1 MSAVPRFMLMA
12 GAVVIAMALLT
23 LVCLSV
29 GAVPVSVVQAF
40 QAVWQDS
47 GPHAH
52 LVNEL
57 RLPRALLA
65 WPVGAALAVAGALI
79 QGVLRNPL
87 AAPDVIGITT
97 GAGLAAAFVVLVLG
111 VVPLWAVPAAAFGGG
126 LLAALLVHTLAWRG
140 GVSPMHLAL
149 VGVAATQL
157 FAAGIHF
164 LSTAHAD
171 SVAQAVIWL
180 RGSLWGRTW
189 DQLWLSLPL
198 LPLLLPAFALGQ
210 QLNLLALGDDVATAM
225 GVKVGRVRLL
235 ALALAVLMA
244 SAAVAVVGTVAFVG
258 LVSPHLARLLVGGDY
273 RRLMPAAALTGGLL
287 LLLADTL
294 GRGLLPPVEIPA
306 GVMTALLGAP
316 YFLYLMSRHRRWQ

>member
-1 MSAVPRFMLMA
+1 MNVLPRFILTGAAVATGML
-12 GAVVIAMALLT
+12 LLT
-23 LVCLSV
+23 LLCLSV
-29 GAVPVSVVQAF
+29 GAVPVSVGQAF
-40 QAVWQDS
+40 QAVWQDN

-52 LVNEL
+52 LVQEL

-87 AAPDVIGITT
+87 AAPDVIGITA

-111 VVPLWAVPAAAFGGG
+111 VAPLWAVPTAAFVGG
-126 LLAALLVHTLAWRG
+126 LLAALLVHGLAWRG

-157 FAAGIHF
+157 FAAGIQF

-171 SVAQAVIWL
+171 NVAQAVIWL

-189 DQLWLSLPL
+189 DQLWLALLL
-198 LPLLLPAFALGQ
+198 LPMLLPAFALGQ
-210 QLNLLALGDDVATAM
+210 QLNLLALGDDVAKAM
-225 GVKVGRVRLL
+225 GVRVGRVRLL
-235 ALALAVLMA
+235 ALLLAVLMA

-273 RRLMPAAALTGGLL
+273 RRLMPMAALLGGGL

-294 GRGLLPPVEIPA
+294 GRGLLPPIEVPA

-316 YFLYLMSRHRRWQ
+316 YFLYLMSRYRRW